1 MERDRRGAE
10 GGVGGDEVVFEQAS
24 FASKMRQYLSSGNP
38 RFRLEQLGSDL
49 RMRGREAPSSDL
61 TGWMEGKLYFDQI
74 VEEQRRE
81 VALMDGAYE
90 EEMFGGRWRWW
101 RK

>member
-1 MERDRRGAE
+1 
-10 GGVGGDEVVFEQAS
+10 
-24 FASKMRQYLSSGNP
+24 
-38 RFRLEQLGSDL
+38 
-49 RMRGREAPSSDL
+49 MRGREAPSSDL

-90 EEMFGGRWRWW
+90 EEMWRAVW
-101 RK
+101 READRVEE

>member
-1 MERDRRGAE
+1 
-10 GGVGGDEVVFEQAS
+10 
-24 FASKMRQYLSSGNP
+24 MRV
-38 RFRLEQLGSDL
+38 
-49 RMRGREAPSSDL
+49 RGREAPSSDL

-90 EEMFGGRWRWW
+90 EEMWRAVWGEVE
-101 RK
+101 RVEEMRERPEE